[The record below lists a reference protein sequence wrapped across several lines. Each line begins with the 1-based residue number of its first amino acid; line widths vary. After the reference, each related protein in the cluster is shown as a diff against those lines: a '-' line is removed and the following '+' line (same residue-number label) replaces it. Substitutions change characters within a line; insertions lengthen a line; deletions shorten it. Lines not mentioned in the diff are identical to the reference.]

1 MEADA
6 KSNADTS
13 NNSGSTTDSTRHQH
27 GWDDAPWGW
36 PDLPQRRGRDDME
49 DKTTEGKIPEQKGSS
64 SMWDEMIEF
73 EQKQQY
79 IGTDDGEGTINMDQD
94 HPGAEEAT
102 FENFLDVVEENLI
115 RSNVMLVS
123 FIPDQLSHEDFLIL
137 MEAILIKLL
146 GEQGGNATVLR
157 FLRSP
162 QGASYFSD
170 QPPRWMELYHA
181 EERHASF
188 LLRLDQ
194 ELTFGPMG
202 AFGAPI
208 LPRVFQLSPLARNRN
223 YLIQAVPPDFK
234 TRFLRSPILA
244 VWRGVGNSIH
254 GGFPSTAL
262 CLASTYTSR
271 VQGDRYDVDF
281 FHTLS
286 YHQSQ
291 ATWGG
296 TPIGMGHHPKPTGA
310 GRSQRGRRGGRSGPP
325 SPQQKPGKRVW
336 MEFYILTLCSAPAGR
351 HAELFGA
358 YLPPEAHP
366 RASVAVLNLFG
377 WHCEVG
383 RDLKPF
389 RDGLGPDETLLT
401 PLPVTVFPG
410 IPRHTPLRELYRRL
424 HSDGQDISSA
434 KLDFFQQDAGTKTLY
449 LSDGH
454 TRYQATAALLEIS
467 SATTHESADLPG
479 LASVRECYRLMRPAN
494 PPLQRTPTMHT
505 PASLGRATARLTHPT
520 YADVAG
526 RPTQGLADT
535 VTQISASRDPVLLQ
549 RASQLIVDHM
559 RPLEQTLRRQQ
570 ATIRELQQQVGD
582 HATQINRAQA
592 TGSTALDLMVRQEAM
607 ITNLQTRA
615 EEDRQRASTEQLRY
629 QTELATAEAFR
640 TDVRAALARL
650 GHPMGPVPQLV
661 PLPGRDPGPLPGPP
675 TFRPIPT
682 PSVRDGPPAPAAAAR
697 MDEG

>member
-1 MEADA
+1 
-6 KSNADTS
+6 
-13 NNSGSTTDSTRHQH
+13 
-27 GWDDAPWGW
+27 
-36 PDLPQRRGRDDME
+36 
-49 DKTTEGKIPEQKGSS
+49 
-64 SMWDEMIEF
+64 
-73 EQKQQY
+73 
-79 IGTDDGEGTINMDQD
+79 
-94 HPGAEEAT
+94 
-102 FENFLDVVEENLI
+102 
-115 RSNVMLVS
+115 
-123 FIPDQLSHEDFLIL
+123 
-137 MEAILIKLL
+137 
-146 GEQGGNATVLR
+146 
-157 FLRSP
+157 
-162 QGASYFSD
+162 
-170 QPPRWMELYHA
+170 
-181 EERHASF
+181 
-188 LLRLDQ
+188 
-194 ELTFGPMG
+194 
-202 AFGAPI
+202 
-208 LPRVFQLSPLARNRN
+208 
-223 YLIQAVPPDFK
+223 
-234 TRFLRSPILA
+234 
-244 VWRGVGNSIH
+244 
-254 GGFPSTAL
+254 
-262 CLASTYTSR
+262 
-271 VQGDRYDVDF
+271 
-281 FHTLS
+281 
-286 YHQSQ
+286 
-291 ATWGG
+291 
-296 TPIGMGHHPKPTGA
+296 
-310 GRSQRGRRGGRSGPP
+310 
-325 SPQQKPGKRVW
+325 